1 MHSDAG
7 SKHTSVN
14 LTDHLAGEGLAAS
27 IGSVG
32 DAHDNALLESAIGMC
47 KAGCILPVP
56 STTRR

>member
-1 MHSDAG
+1 M
-7 SKHTSVN
+7 N